1 MVSFYCNRPIADAP
15 QQAVRVVL
23 KEHES
28 VLIAD
33 EVYDDRSMIE
43 KAGVWLANLACGGMY
58 LLLVASLSWKLALFY
73 LLMSVL
79 AFLCCYQDKYR
90 VRSSQRQAKS
100 PIRLGR
106 FGQRLCQW
114 NILGGWPGGLLMR
127 PLQKHQYRTQSFI
140 MLFGLTVLAN
150 LILTYLLL
158 IHFAD
163 HPWLALLSN

>member
-1 MVSFYCNRPIADAP
+1 
-15 QQAVRVVL
+15 
-23 KEHES
+23 
-28 VLIAD
+28 
-33 EVYDDRSMIE
+33 
-43 KAGVWLANLACGGMY
+43 MY
-58 LLLVASLSWKLALFY
+58 LLLVASLSWRQVLFY

-100 PIRLGR
+100 PIRLVGS
-106 FGQRLCQW
+106 GNDCVNW